1 LQILDVSREATQQQ
15 IQKAYRKLSL
25 QYHPDKHPGDA
36 KAAQKFEDVK
46 TAYEVLSDPEKRQT
60 YDLDGEEGLE
70 QANQPQMD
78 DPFAAFFGGGGGRRA
93 GKQRGPNMGSEAEVT
108 LDELYNGAQ
117 RKIRLQKNVICPKC
131 RGTGA
136 KDGAVKKC
144 HACNGKGTRLTMQQM
159 MPGFNVQMQT
169 TCDVCGGKGT
179 TAAQKC
185 KHCNGNKVIR
195 EDKSLD
201 LIIERGMPDGH
212 EVVFEKEGE
221 QAPNVIPGDVVIKL
235 RTRPHNVFK
244 RRGDDLLMEV
254 QVTLKEA
261 LLGFKRRVI
270 HLDHVRKSE
279 LMSDV
284 ELANL
289 LICVLFFFQLFS
301 TWSSWSATRC
311 CSTIT

>member
-1 LQILDVSREATQQQ
+1 
-15 IQKAYRKLSL
+15 
-25 QYHPDKHPGDA
+25 
-36 KAAQKFEDVK
+36 
-46 TAYEVLSDPEKRQT
+46 
-60 YDLDGEEGLE
+60 
-70 QANQPQMD
+70 
-78 DPFAAFFGGGGGRRA
+78 
-93 GKQRGPNMGSEAEVT
+93 
-108 LDELYNGAQ
+108 
-117 RKIRLQKNVICPKC
+117 
-131 RGTGA
+131 
-136 KDGAVKKC
+136 
-144 HACNGKGTRLTMQQM
+144 MQQM